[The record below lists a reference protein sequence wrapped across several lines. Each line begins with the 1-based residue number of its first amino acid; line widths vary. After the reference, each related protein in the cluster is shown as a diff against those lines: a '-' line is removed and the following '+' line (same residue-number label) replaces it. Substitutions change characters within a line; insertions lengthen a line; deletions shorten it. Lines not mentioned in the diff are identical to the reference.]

1 MNLTLYRKFKP
12 TIPKRVRGDLPKY
25 IKRERRWRDIHL
37 PRTRVHR
44 WFFYVSTKTVMANI
58 DMVIDNLEDFQSS
71 VVSHSKLIREKYVI
85 QRFNLGSTTMVDTKT
100 GNKFA
105 RKNIT
110 PNDSVFIKS
119 IITLPQQVMA
129 YSKTTL
135 PTTNIM
141 NKTIYAKTL

>member
-1 MNLTLYRKFKP
+1 
-12 TIPKRVRGDLPKY
+12 
-25 IKRERRWRDIHL
+25 
-37 PRTRVHR
+37 
-44 WFFYVSTKTVMANI
+44 MANI

-85 QRFNLGSTTMVDTKT
+85 AVQPRFYHGQYESKYRV
-100 GNKFA
+100 A
-105 RKNIT
+105 RKNI
-110 PNDSVFIKS
+110 NDSVFIKS